1 MATTV
6 LTPEDNNLF
15 SGTPANDVVRGTSGN
30 DKIYGGV
37 GSDRIDGGAG
47 NDLIMGGKG
56 VDYLYGGAGNDTFA
70 FAKNDFDTSLGHGA
84 QDYVWD
90 FEGAGGWSATGNDFL
105 RFTGF
110 GLDSTFEKNAALSA
124 QAEAHNPGLS
134 IYTLTDSATGIE
146 YSIAIKSVNG
156 AELVKGDFGF
166 Y

>member
-6 LTPEDNNLF
+6 LTPEDDTF
-15 SGTPANDVVRGTSGN
+15 TGTAGNEVIRGGAGN
-30 DKIYGGV
+30 DKIYGGA

-70 FAKNDFDTSLGHGA
+70 FSKNDFDSGLGHGA
-84 QDYVWD
+84 QDYIWD

-110 GLDSTFEKNAALSA
+110 GAESTLVKNVALSA
-124 QAEAHNPGLS
+124 DAGAHNPGLS
-134 IYTLTDSATGIE
+134 IYTLTDSATGLE

-156 AELVKGDFGF
+156 ADLVKGDFGF